1 MMNPLPIHGNYR
13 GYYTKRPSFHD
24 PRLAL
29 IPSNVFKDARILD
42 IGCNE
47 GWVTCEIAQ
56 QLQAKEVIGV
66 DIDVGLIRAAWKRR
80 RTVWSQR
87 PLISFPS
94 QPSPSESGDE
104 QNPKRSKC
112 PRVSQGEEKT
122 KNRAERGE
130 QPSSFPA
137 AFEHMFGPLPIP
149 PAESR
154 GERSQFP
161 HNVVFRATDWL
172 KDGTIDDQ
180 EGYDV
185 VLALSISK
193 WIHLNNGDEGL
204 LSFFK
209 RIFSVLRSGGVFIL
223 EPQEWET
230 YHKAKRMDPRLK
242 KMGDSL
248 QLRPADFERELMKVG
263 FRSVEHLGQ
272 TGKGGFQRALDLY
285 RK

>member
-1 MMNPLPIHGNYR
+1 MTDSLPIHGNYR

-29 IPSNVFKDARILD
+29 IPSNIFKDARILD

-66 DIDVGLIRAAWKRR
+66 DIDDGLIRAAWKRR

-87 PLISFPS
+87 PRISSPS
-94 QPSPSESGDE
+94 QSSPSDSRDE
-104 QNPKRSKC
+104 QKPKRSKR
-112 PRVSQGEEKT
+112 PHSSQGEEKT
-122 KNRAERGE
+122 KNRTERGE
-130 QPSSFPA
+130 QLYSFPA

-149 PAESR
+149 PAESP

-172 KDGTIDDQ
+172 KEGTIDDW

-204 LSFFK
+204 LSFFQ
-209 RIFSVLRSGGVFIL
+209 RIFSVLRSDGIFIL
-223 EPQEWET
+223 EPQGWET
-230 YHKAKRMDPRLK
+230 YHKAKRMDPGLK
-242 KMGDSL
+242 KIGDSL
-248 QLRPADFERELMKVG
+248 RLRPADFERELLKVG